1 MTEQTTIPDSPQPL
15 DLSTA
20 LEKVTQEIA
29 VFDRLNAGI
38 AQLEAEHPSNLVI
51 DVTTPAG
58 MKEAIKARAAWRDPR
73 VSVEKARKVAKAPIL
88 ALGRQLDTFAESI
101 EKRLRVGEDNYNAQI
116 KVETER
122 QEAIKAEA
130 KAREEARVQA
140 IRDRIAMKFT
150 SRPGA
155 MFGASAADLD
165 AAIRAVVAESVT
177 AEVFFELLPDAQA
190 AQDRALV
197 TLRDMHDKQSD
208 RERAEAEQKRIAEEN
223 ARQAAKLADER
234 AEFEKLQAQAKRE
247 QEERERQERI
257 ARETREAA
265 EREAREAREAEIRK
279 REDAIRAE
287 QKRLD
292 DARRAEEDAKAAAE
306 RKRLDD
312 EAAAQRAAAA
322 AKAEEE
328 RKAAEAARIAEE
340 ERIAKEEAKRA
351 KAARKLAAAQ
361 KAGPRLLEAIKPL
374 IEIAM
379 HAPGGHQEAI
389 DEARAAVA
397 EGEAA

>member
-140 IRDRIAMKFT
+140 IRDRIALEFT
-150 SRPGA
+150 SRPA
-155 MFGASAADLD
+155 RMFGQSAAAL
-165 AAIRAVVAESVT
+165 AEAIDSLSETKYNFEGFA
-177 AEVFFELLPDAQA
+177 ELLDDACTA
-190 AQDRALV
+190 RDRALSD
-197 TLRDMHDKQSD
+197 LRGMHAKQLD
-208 RERAEAEQKRIAEEN
+208 RERADAEQKRQAEEN

-234 AEFEKLQAQAKRE
+234 AEFEKLQAQARRE
-247 QEERERQERI
+247 QEERERQ
-257 ARETREAA
+257 

-361 KAGPRLLEAIKPL
+361 KAGPRLLAAAQACCAIIDSHGGFAQQAEQWPAAEAELRAAIK
-374 IEIAM
+374 
-379 HAPGGHQEAI
+379 
-389 DEARAAVA
+389 

>member
-38 AQLEAEHPSNLVI
+38 AQLEAAHPSNLVI

-122 QEAIKAEA
+122 QEAMKAEA

-140 IRDRIAMKFT
+140 IRDRIALKFT

-165 AAIRAVVAESVT
+165 AAIRAVVAEPVT

-247 QEERERQERI
+247 QEERERQER
-257 ARETREAA
+257 
-265 EREAREAREAEIRK
+265 EAREAREAEIRA

-292 DARRAEEDAKAAAE
+292 DAKRAEEDAKAAAE

-361 KAGPRLLEAIKPL
+361 KAGPRLLAASQAVVLEIDSSITGHPSTATLDELRAAIK
-374 IEIAM
+374 
-379 HAPGGHQEAI
+379 
-389 DEARAAVA
+389 